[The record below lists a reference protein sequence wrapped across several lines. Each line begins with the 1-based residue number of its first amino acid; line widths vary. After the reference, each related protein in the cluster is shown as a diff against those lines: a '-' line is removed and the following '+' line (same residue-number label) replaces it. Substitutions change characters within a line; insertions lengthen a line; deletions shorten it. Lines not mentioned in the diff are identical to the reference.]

1 VTPGAPRQTAEILSD
16 ARVPGVAGRLADNA
30 RRRLRHESG
39 MGGVERGA
47 RGFGGWLN
55 RIIEALN
62 PWGALAKA
70 EADARAAEQ
79 RLREA
84 LDALPTGV
92 VFLDSE
98 LRYIL
103 WNKAYGEIYHRSADL
118 FEVGRP
124 LAETLRIGVE
134 RGDYPAAIGQ
144 EDAWLAER
152 LSLLAHPTGERHEQ
166 QIRDGRWVLIEE
178 RRTADGGVIGL
189 RVDITDLKSQAAA
202 LQEALTRAEAAG
214 KAKAEFLANMS
225 HELKTP
231 LNGVIGLAEVL
242 ARSPLAPSQKQL
254 LDEILASAGRLHT
267 LLGDLLDFN
276 ALEAG
281 RVDIARVAF
290 APSEV
295 AQQALQSFREAAEAK
310 GLALGLSVGEGA
322 DGRAIGDE
330 THLAEIL
337 AHLLSNAVKFTPA
350 GRVDLRV
357 ALEAGDVWRFEVA
370 DTGIGFDASQAQRL
384 FAGFEMGDASATRQ
398 HGGAGL
404 GLAIC
409 ARLAGLMSARLE
421 AAGAPGQGATF
432 TLRAPMP
439 PPPALGA
446 ADRALRVLVADDNPT
461 NRKVVELILQAVGAE
476 VVSVENGQE
485 AADAAQAEAFDLIL
499 MDLMMPVM
507 DGLTAIETIRRAETA
522 SGKPRRP
529 IVVLSANS
537 AAADIA
543 ASHQAGA
550 DGHLSKPIRPDVLL
564 TALAEATGAKD

>member
-1 VTPGAPRQTAEILSD
+1 MR
-16 ARVPGVAGRLADNA
+16 
-30 RRRLRHESG
+30 
-39 MGGVERGA
+39 GGV
-47 RGFGGWLN
+47 GGPLS
-55 RIIEALN
+55 RLVEALN

-103 WNKAYGEIYHRSADL
+103 WNKAYGEIYHRSSDL
-118 FEVGRP
+118 FREGRP

-134 RGDYPAAIGQ
+134 RGDYPAAIGR

-152 LSLLAHPTGERHEQ
+152 LALLANPTGERHEQ

-178 RRTADGGVIGL
+178 RRTGDGGVIGL
-189 RVDITDLKSQAAA
+189 RVDITDLKQQAAA
-202 LQEALTRAEAAG
+202 LQDALSRAEAASR
-214 KAKAEFLANMS
+214 AKAEFLANMS

-242 ARSPLAPSQKQL
+242 ARSPLTASQKQL
-254 LDEILASAGRLHT
+254 LEEVLASAGRLHT

-281 RVDIARVAF
+281 QMETVRAAF
-290 APSEV
+290 TPAEV
-295 AQQALQSFREAAEAK
+295 AQRAADGLRAQAESK
-310 GLALGLSVGEGA
+310 GLALAVE
-322 DGRAIGDE
+322 IGDGASGPAMGDAIR
-330 THLAEIL
+330 LAEIL
-337 AHLLSNAVKFTPA
+337 AHLLSNAVKFTLD
-350 GRVDLRV
+350 GRIDVRV
-357 ALEAGDVWRFEVA
+357 ALEADEVWRFEVA
-370 DTGIGFDASQAQRL
+370 DTGIGFDAGEAQRL
-384 FAGFEMGDASATRQ
+384 FAGFEMGDASATRE

-409 ARLAGLMSARLE
+409 ARLASLMGAKLE
-421 AAGAPGQGATF
+421 AVGAPGQGATF

-439 PPPALGA
+439 PPPARPQPA
-446 ADRALRVLVADDNPT
+446 ADQPLRVLLADDNAT
-461 NRKVVELILQAVGAE
+461 NRKVVELILDAVGAE
-476 VVSVENGQE
+476 VVSVGNGLE
-485 AADAAQAEAFDLIL
+485 AAKAAEAESFDLIL

-507 DGLTAIETIRRAETA
+507 DGLAAIEEIRRAEA
-522 SGKPRRP
+522 AAGKPRRP

-537 AAADIA
+537 APSDVA

-550 DGHLSKPIRPDVLL
+550 DGHLGKPIRPDVLL
-564 TALAEATGAKD
+564 SALAEATAPRG